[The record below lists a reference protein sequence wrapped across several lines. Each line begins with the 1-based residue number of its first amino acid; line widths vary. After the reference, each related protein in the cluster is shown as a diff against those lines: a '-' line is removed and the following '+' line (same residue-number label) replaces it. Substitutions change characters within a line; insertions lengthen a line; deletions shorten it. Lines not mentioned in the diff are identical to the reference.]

1 LIGRLV
7 GKIVEEGVDGTLVL
21 DVRGVGYE
29 LIVPL
34 GTVGRA
40 GQAGGHPQAP
50 GVESEG
56 AVTLFVHTHLRE
68 DALTL
73 YGFATREDRAVFRQ
87 LIALS
92 NIGPKI
98 ALSIL
103 GALPVADLAAAVHHG
118 EVAKLTRV
126 PGVGKKTAER
136 IVLELKDKLLAPPPL
151 AGVPAPAPRPAA
163 RGAKA
168 ELLHGA
174 LTRMGYRP
182 AEAERAVTALGS
194 RVETE
199 PLADLVREALGVLA
213 P

>member
-7 GKIVEEGVDGTLVL
+7 GKIVEEGVDGTVVL
-21 DVRGVGYE
+21 DVCGVGYE
-29 LIVPL
+29 LTVPV
-34 GTVGRA
+34 GTVGRVNHA
-40 GQAGGHPQAP
+40 AREG
-50 GVESEG
+50 EG
-56 AVTLFVHTHLRE
+56 AVTLFVHTHVRE
-68 DALTL
+68 DALLL
-73 YGFATREDRAVFRQ
+73 YGFSSRDERAVFRQ
-87 LIALS
+87 LIGVS

-98 ALSIL
+98 ALNIL
-103 GALPVADLAAAVHHG
+103 GALSVGELAAAIARA
-118 EVAKLTRV
+118 ETSKLTAV

-136 IVLELKDKLLAPPPL
+136 IVLELKDKLLVQTPSTL
-151 AGVPAPAPRPAA
+151 SAGAAPAGRPAA

-182 AEAERAVTALGS
+182 AEAERAVTTLGA

>member
-7 GKIVEEGVDGTLVL
+7 GKLVEDEGGAVVL

-29 LIVPL
+29 VTVPL
-34 GTVGRA
+34 GTAGRVGPA
-40 GQAGGHPQAP
+40 DADA
-50 GVESEG
+50 ESG
-56 AVTLFVHTHLRE
+56 AVTLFVHTHVRE
-68 DALTL
+68 DALLL
-73 YGFATREDRAVFRQ
+73 YGFASRDERAAFRQ
-87 LIALS
+87 LIGVS

-98 ALSIL
+98 ALNIL
-103 GALPVADLAAAVHHG
+103 GALSVGELAAAVAG
-118 EVAKLTRV
+118 AQTAKLTAV

-136 IVLELKDKLLAPPPL
+136 IVLELKDKLLAHAPPV
-151 AGVPAPAPRPAA
+151 AGAAPAPAARPAS

-182 AEAERAVTALGS
+182 AEAERAVSALGA

-199 PLADLVREALGVLA
+199 PLADLVREALAVLA

>member
-7 GKIVEEGVDGTLVL
+7 GKIVEDSADGTVVV

-29 LIVPL
+29 VTVPL
-34 GTVGRA
+34 GSVGRMTPDA
-40 GQAGGHPQAP
+40 
-50 GVESEG
+50 EG
-56 AVTLFVHTHLRE
+56 AVTVFVHTHVRE
-68 DALTL
+68 DALLL
-73 YGFATREDRAVFRQ
+73 YGFASRDERAVFEK
-87 LIALS
+87 LISVS

-103 GALPVADLAAAVHHG
+103 GSLSVSELASAIARG
-118 EVAKLTRV
+118 ETNKLTAV

-136 IVLELKDKLLAPPPL
+136 IVLELKDKLLAPAASLPL
-151 AGVPAPAPRPAA
+151 AAPPPKAAA
-163 RGAKA
+163 RTQKA

-182 AEAERAVTALGS
+182 AEADRAVTALGS
-194 RVETE
+194 RVEAE
-199 PLADLVREALGVLA
+199 PLADLVREALAVLT